1 MRLRD
6 KIAIITGGA
15 NGIGYATAKRFLEE
29 GAKVVVCDLAGPRLE
44 MAAGELSL
52 LGETLALPC
61 DVADERAVNA
71 MTAAAAER
79 FGGLDI
85 LINNAG
91 ITLDAQLLKMSA
103 EQFDRVLSVNLKG
116 VFLCTRAAVPHMIAR
131 GGGRIVNAASVVGLY
146 GNFGQ
151 SNYAAAKAGLIG
163 MTKTWAKE
171 LGRKNICVNAVAPG
185 FILTDMVQKMPE
197 DVLEKICEKTPM
209 KRLGTVDEVANAYL
223 FLASDEASYVNG
235 AVLSVDGA
243 IAL

>member
-1 MRLRD
+1 MRLQD
-6 KIAIITGGA
+6 KAAIITGGA

-29 GAKVVVCDLAGPRLE
+29 GARVALCDLAGPALTK
-44 MAAGELSL
+44 AAEELSP
-52 LGETLALPC
+52 LGEVLALPC
-61 DVADERAVNA
+61 DVTDEQAVNA
-71 MTAAAAER
+71 MIGEAAER
-79 FGGLDI
+79 LGRLDI

-91 ITLDAQLLKMSA
+91 ITSDAQLLKMSA

-116 VFLCTRAAVPHMIAR
+116 VFLCTKAAAPHMIAQ

-151 SNYAAAKAGLIG
+151 SNYAATKAGLIG

-185 FILTDMVQKMPE
+185 FILTDMVRKMPE
-197 DVLEKICEKTPM
+197 EVLEKMREKTPM
-209 KRLGTVDEVANAYL
+209 KRLGTVEEVANVYL

-243 IAL
+243 ITL

>member
-1 MRLRD
+1 MRLLG
-6 KIAIITGGA
+6 KVAVITGGA

-29 GAKVVVCDLAGPRLE
+29 GAKVVICDLPGPG
-44 MAAGELSL
+44 MTAAVEDLGS
-52 LGETLALPC
+52 LGEVLALPT
-61 DVADERAVNA
+61 DVTDEQAVNV
-71 MTAAAAER
+71 MIGAAVER
-79 FGGLDI
+79 FHRLDI

-91 ITLDAQLLKMSA
+91 ITADAQLLKMSA

-116 VFLCTRAAVPHMIAR
+116 VFLCTKAAAPHMVAQ
-131 GGGRIVNAASVVGLY
+131 GGGRVVNAASVVGLY

-151 SNYAAAKAGLIG
+151 SNYAATKAGLIG

-185 FILTDMVQKMPE
+185 FILTDMVRKMPE
-197 DVLEKICEKTPM
+197 EVLERMREKTPM
-209 KRLGTVDEVANAYL
+209 KRLGTVEEVANVYL

-243 IAL
+243 ITL

>member
-1 MRLRD
+1 MRLQN
-6 KIAIITGGA
+6 KVAIITGGA

-29 GAKVVVCDLAGPRLE
+29 GAKVAICDLAGPGLAK
-44 MAAGELSL
+44 AAEELAA

-61 DVADERAVNA
+61 DVTDEQAVIA
-71 MTAAAAER
+71 MVEKAVEH

-91 ITLDAQLLKMSA
+91 ITQDAQLMKMSA

-116 VFLCTRAAVPHMIAR
+116 VFLCTKAAAPHMIAR
-131 GGGRIVNAASVVGLY
+131 GSGRVINAASVVGLY

-151 SNYAAAKAGLIG
+151 SNYAATKAGLIG

-185 FILTDMVQKMPE
+185 FILTDMVRKMPE
-197 DVLEKICEKTPM
+197 NVLEKMREKTPM
-209 KRLGTVDEVANAYL
+209 KRLGTVEEVASVYL

-235 AVLSVDGA
+235 AVISVDGA
-243 IAL
+243 ITL